1 LSKIKKDKK
10 IREEKLKKLE
20 IRKIEVKSTMFSST
34 FITYG
39 LAAIFLVISFI
50 FNGSIISGWV
60 QNVVESKTVIDEGG
74 APSFIYIMDI
84 IIKSDEGGAPSFIY
98 IMDIIIKSFSVI
110 LFFFFVFI
118 SVGNFQ
124 EYRGYIMTWKEMLGL
139 FIISLLQVSTN
150 FTIFFISTIG
160 IIICIIYFYFLQGKI
175 EKMEF

>member
-1 LSKIKKDKK
+1 MPKIKKDKK

-20 IRKIEVKSTMFSST
+20 IRKIKVKNSMFSST
-34 FITYG
+34 LITYG
-39 LAAIFLVISFI
+39 LAALFLVISFI
-50 FNGSIISGWV
+50 FNGNIISGWV
-60 QNVVESKTVIDEGG
+60 QNVVEAK
-74 APSFIYIMDI
+74 I
-84 IIKSDEGGAPSFIY
+84 IIDEGGAPSFIY

-139 FIISLLQVSTN
+139 LIISLIQASSN
-150 FTIFFISTIG
+150 FTIFFITTIG
-160 IIICIIYFYFLQGKI
+160 IIICMIYFYFLQGKI

>member
-1 LSKIKKDKK
+1 MPKIKKEKK

-20 IRKIEVKSTMFSST
+20 IRKIKVKNSMFSST
-34 FITYG
+34 LITYG
-39 LAAIFLVISFI
+39 LAALFLVISFI

-60 QNVVESKTVIDEGG
+60 QNVVEAK
-74 APSFIYIMDI
+74 I
-84 IIKSDEGGAPSFIY
+84 IIDEGGAPSFIY

-139 FIISLLQVSTN
+139 LIISLIQASSN
-150 FTIFFISTIG
+150 FTIFFIATIG
-160 IIICIIYFYFLQGKI
+160 IIICMIYFYFLQGKI